1 MVVSGWPPVKG
12 PSEDVE
18 GLEGLGGDLQAG
30 DWRPRLDLDPKP
42 ALQQFTKTFTIG
54 TIGKVYQDLR
64 NEPKL
69 TLRRTLMGFFCE
81 SGRCETRHREPH

>member
-18 GLEGLGGDLQAG
+18 GLEDLGGDLQAG

-42 ALQQFTKTFTIG
+42 ACNNLQILYQSLQIL
-54 TIGKVYQDLR
+54 QDLR
-64 NEPKL
+64 NEPNL

-81 SGRCETRHREPH
+81 PGRCETRLREPH

>member
-42 ALQQFTKTFTIG
+42 ACNNLQNL
-54 TIGKVYQDLR
+54 Y
-64 NEPKL
+64 
-69 TLRRTLMGFFCE
+69 
-81 SGRCETRHREPH
+81 HWYHW

>member
-30 DWRPRLDLDPKP
+30 GWRPRLDLDPKP
-42 ALQQFTKTFTIG
+42 ACNNLQIPLPIFTNLARFA
-54 TIGKVYQDLR
+54 
-64 NEPKL
+64 
-69 TLRRTLMGFFCE
+69 
-81 SGRCETRHREPH
+81 